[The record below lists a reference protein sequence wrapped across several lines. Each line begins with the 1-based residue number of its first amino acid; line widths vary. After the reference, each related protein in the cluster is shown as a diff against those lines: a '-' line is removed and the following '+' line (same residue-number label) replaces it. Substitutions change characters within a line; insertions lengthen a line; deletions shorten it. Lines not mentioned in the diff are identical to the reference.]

1 MVADY
6 PPIGSFG
13 VTATKGIIPWAIR
26 LLTFSRYNHA
36 FIVGPRGI
44 IVEAQPGGARFSHVS
59 RYPKAKYNLHT
70 VLPLSTREKIWDVAV
85 GFTQANGGK
94 GVPYNWVDDAALG
107 LRFFG
112 LWFPTINKRISR
124 ADRLQCAQLV
134 DRAYT
139 LAGITLFDDGRLPM
153 AVDPGDLG
161 DILAD

>member
-1 MVADY
+1 MAADY

-13 VTATKGIIPWAIR
+13 VTATKGFVAWMIR

-59 RYPKAKYNLHT
+59 RYPNAKYNLHT
-70 VLPLSTREKIWDVAV
+70 VLPQATREKIWDIAL
-85 GFTQANGGK
+85 GFTHANGGK

-112 LWFPTINKRISR
+112 LWIPAINRRIIR
-124 ADRLQCAQLV
+124 PDRLQCAQLV
-134 DRAYT
+134 DQAYA
-139 LAGITLFDDGRLPM
+139 LAGVTLFDDGRLPL

-161 DILAD
+161 DILPD